1 MDFQNEYDHQKMN
14 KHQRWIAKLPLLQRR
29 RRKEPRR
36 GLTTRVLKK
45 SHPNHRGASGS
56 ESTLKTEAT
65 AASSSSVISTHGF
78 HNISRNGE
86 STPDECQP
94 PPYCP
99 NIVDCDGK
107 DDGSSFSGVEVQEGS
122 RTGAGRGLPA
132 LTSSRKGTT
141 IKRSRRARLGM
152 ERTLDAGSST
162 TQNRSLQGALEELF
176 EDFCIWCMNLRST
189 CAVYLPTLAF
199 DSSCTTSLHP
209 ALVGC
214 VLGCILLAFRD
225 LTVLI
230 LCLLAT
236 SRVLRVVGMWARYF
250 AERRVHR
257 DAVKS
262 MRGMVRRLLRESE
275 RAISGDYSRQVLAGY
290 LLYNCTAPGE
300 SYVASCIRY
309 RMSAINRSVIQEM
322 EERQLKR
329 LGYQK
334 SERDLFQ

>member
-1 MDFQNEYDHQKMN
+1 M
-14 KHQRWIAKLPLLQRR
+14 
-29 RRKEPRR
+29 
-36 GLTTRVLKK
+36 
-45 SHPNHRGASGS
+45 
-56 ESTLKTEAT
+56 
-65 AASSSSVISTHGF
+65 
-78 HNISRNGE
+78 
-86 STPDECQP
+86 
-94 PPYCP
+94 
-99 NIVDCDGK
+99 
-107 DDGSSFSGVEVQEGS
+107 
-122 RTGAGRGLPA
+122 
-132 LTSSRKGTT
+132 
-141 IKRSRRARLGM
+141 
-152 ERTLDAGSST
+152 
-162 TQNRSLQGALEELF
+162 
-176 EDFCIWCMNLRST
+176 
-189 CAVYLPTLAF
+189 
-199 DSSCTTSLHP
+199 
-209 ALVGC
+209 
-214 VLGCILLAFRD
+214 
-225 LTVLI
+225 LI

-309 RMSAINRSVIQEM
+309 RMSVINRSVIQEM

>member
-1 MDFQNEYDHQKMN
+1 MDFRNENDHQNMRT
-14 KHQRWIAKLPLLQRR
+14 HQRWISKLSLVHRLRRKDQRR
-29 RRKEPRR
+29 RLASKGR
-36 GLTTRVLKK
+36 

-56 ESTLKTEAT
+56 ESTLETEAT
-65 AASSSSVISTHGF
+65 AASTSSLLSAHGF

-86 STPDECQP
+86 STADEGQS
-94 PPYCP
+94 PPYCT
-99 NIVDCDGK
+99 NVVDCDGK
-107 DDGSSFSGVEVQEGS
+107 DDESSFSGVEVQEGT
-122 RTGAGRGLPA
+122 RTVTRRGLAA

-141 IKRSRRARLGM
+141 VKRSRRARLGVGGA
-152 ERTLDAGSST
+152 LNAGSST
-162 TQNRSLQGALEELF
+162 TQNRSLQSALKELF
-176 EDFCIWCMNLRST
+176 DDFCIWCMNLRT
-189 CAVYLPTLAF
+189 PCVVYLL
-199 DSSCTTSLHP
+199 DSKCPTSLHSV
-209 ALVGC
+209 LVGC
-214 VLGCILLAFRD
+214 VLGCFLLAFRD
-225 LTVLI
+225 VTVLI

-309 RMSAINRSVIQEM
+309 RMSVINRSVIQEM